1 VTAQSGILG
10 PDGRPVSAERVRLEK
25 QTRFNPL
32 RGWTPD
38 VLVRQLEAYS
48 RGEIAALA
56 WVMEWLEK
64 HDDVISTVAPKAK
77 AAVSRWGYDILPKD
91 EIADSLGN

>member
-1 VTAQSGILG
+1 MSAPKQIVGV
-10 PDGRPVSAERVRLEK
+10 DGRPVSSERVKIEK
-25 QTRFNPL
+25 QSRFNPL

-38 VLVRQLEAYS
+38 VLVRQLEAYA

-64 HDDVISTVAPKAK
+64 HDDVIATVAPKAK
-77 AAVSRWGYDILPKD
+77 AAVSRWGYDILPMG
-91 EIADSLGN
+91 EIAPEL

>member
-1 VTAQSGILG
+1 MNADFANLVSDA
-10 PDGRPVSAERVRLEK
+10 VSAERVKSEK

-48 RGEIAALA
+48 RGEIAGLA
-56 WVMEWLEK
+56 WVMEWLENM
-64 HDDVISTVAPKAK
+64 TT
-77 AAVSRWGYDILPKD
+77 
-91 EIADSLGN
+91 